1 MRKYSSEPAVSSIP
15 SFAALL
21 VISFLMSPAPLRAQ
35 SSPWVKIGE
44 VGGDE
49 STSFVDTSNVIRV
62 ESGFVLV
69 KVALWFPRNHTPPNF
84 AAGTRYTVTPY
95 EFDCQARRFRIGPG
109 ASYSEQQ
116 KVLAK
121 DPDPN
126 YSAWIDPQPATT
138 GEGLVSGVCEI
149 LRTMKPAD

>member
-1 MRKYSSEPAVSSIP
+1 MTPLAR
-15 SFAALL
+15 FAALL
-21 VISFLMSPAPLRAQ
+21 AISLLATPTMLRAQ
-35 SSPWVKIGE
+35 SEPWVKIGE
-44 VGGDE
+44 VGGSE

-69 KVALWFPRNHTPPNF
+69 KVALWFPRNHTPANF
-84 AAGTRYTVTPY
+84 AAGTRYTITPY

-109 ASYSEQQ
+109 ASYSEQR

-138 GEGLVSGVCEI
+138 GEGLVSGICEI
-149 LRTMKPAD
+149 LRTMKPAN